1 MRPVRLSA
9 TELMAIALL
18 AFGIF
23 TIPALNDGIPTSTAH
38 AQSKIEQLNTQAK
51 SKVDELNK
59 QAKELIDRLRNG
71 TMPAGI
77 AKSNGR
83 VEATQIDVS
92 AKYPGRLHE
101 VTVDE
106 GDEVTA
112 GQVIA
117 RISSPEYEAQLR
129 GAQSQVLQ
137 AKQALAEAEAQIAQ
151 RKADQVFTQA
161 DLERGQALV
170 EKGYLSK
177 QMFDQRVDKADA
189 ANAALHAAEAQREAK
204 QFAVET
210 AESEVTRITAILADL
225 TLFSPRSGRVQYLI
239 HRVGEVVGAG
249 ERIATVLDLK
259 DVYMTIYLPA
269 AQAGQ
274 LALGDEARMTLDPF
288 PQYVIPATVS
298 FVATD
303 AQFTPKTVE
312 TAEERAKLMFRIKL
326 QIDPDVL
333 GEYHKQVKTGLRGIG
348 FVRTDSATR
357 WPKDLAV
364 KLPNTE
370 AAQ

>member
-210 AESEVTRITAILADL
+210 AESEVTRIAANPGRSDALLGAQRQGSILDPQGRRGRWCRRAYRHG
-225 TLFSPRSGRVQYLI
+225 PRSEGCLHDDLSAGRPS
-239 HRVGEVVGAG
+239 RASCARGRGAH
-249 ERIATVLDLK
+249 
-259 DVYMTIYLPA
+259 
-269 AQAGQ
+269 
-274 LALGDEARMTLDPF
+274 
-288 PQYVIPATVS
+288 
-298 FVATD
+298 D
-303 AQFTPKTVE
+303 A
-312 TAEERAKLMFRIKL
+312 
-326 QIDPDVL
+326 
-333 GEYHKQVKTGLRGIG
+333 
-348 FVRTDSATR
+348 
-357 WPKDLAV
+357 
-364 KLPNTE
+364 
-370 AAQ
+370 

>member
-1 MRPVRLSA
+1 MQPVRLSA
-9 TELMAIALL
+9 NTLMAFVAL

-23 TIPALNDGIPTSTAH
+23 NIPVLNGGVHTSTAQ
-38 AQSKIEQLNTQAK
+38 AQSKIDELNAQAK
-51 SKVDELNK
+51 SKVEELNK
-59 QAKELIDRLRNG
+59 QAKELIDRLRQG
-71 TMPAGI
+71 TMPEGI

-92 AKYPGRLHE
+92 AKYAGRLHE

-106 GDEVTA
+106 GNEVTA

-117 RISSPEYEAQLR
+117 RISSPEYEAQLH

-151 RKADQVFTQA
+151 RKADQVFAQA
-161 DLERGQALV
+161 DLERGQGLV
-170 EKGYLSK
+170 DKGYLSK
-177 QMFDQRVDKADA
+177 QMFDQRVDKSDA

-210 AESEVTRITAILADL
+210 AESEVTRIAAILADL
-225 TLFSPRSGRVQYLI
+225 TLVSPRDGRVQYLI

-274 LALGDEARMTLDPF
+274 LTLGDEARMTLDPF
-288 PQYVIPATVS
+288 PQYVIPAAVS

-312 TAEERAKLMFRIKL
+312 TADERAKLMFRIKL

-333 GEYHKQVKTGLRGIG
+333 GEYHNQVKTGLRGIG
-348 FVRTDSATR
+348 FVRTNSTTP
-357 WPKDLAV
+357 WPNDLAV

-370 AAQ
+370 ARQ

>member
-1 MRPVRLSA
+1 M
-9 TELMAIALL
+9 
-18 AFGIF
+18 G
-23 TIPALNDGIPTSTAH
+23 
-38 AQSKIEQLNTQAK
+38 
-51 SKVDELNK
+51 
-59 QAKELIDRLRNG
+59 
-71 TMPAGI
+71 
-77 AKSNGR
+77 
-83 VEATQIDVS
+83 
-92 AKYPGRLHE
+92 
-101 VTVDE
+101 
-106 GDEVTA
+106 
-112 GQVIA
+112 
-117 RISSPEYEAQLR
+117 
-129 GAQSQVLQ
+129 
-137 AKQALAEAEAQIAQ
+137 
-151 RKADQVFTQA
+151 
-161 DLERGQALV
+161 
-170 EKGYLSK
+170 
-177 QMFDQRVDKADA
+177 
-189 ANAALHAAEAQREAK
+189 AQREAK

-357 WPKDLAV
+357 WPKDLTV
-364 KLPNTE
+364 KLPNTK